1 MDGLAILGEHERL
14 YATKC
19 ATNRVTNIE
28 QSDNDKTGPIRTIYK
43 SELHVLQDSRKN
55 HESDS
60 HPEHYL
66 EEDPELFFQRFDC
79 LVVVVRCIRGKSSP
93 RRCLIEPKRV
103 KYYKIVVLVNKIK
116 ATGN

>member
-1 MDGLAILGEHERL
+1 MDGFAILREHQRFDT
-14 YATKC
+14 TKC
-19 ATNRVTNIE
+19 ATNRVTNIK
-28 QSDNDKTGPIRTIYK
+28 QSYNDKTCPIRTIHK
-43 SELHVLQDSRKN
+43 SELNVLQDSRKN

-79 LVVVVRCIRGKSSP
+79 LIVVVRCIRGKSSP
-93 RRCLIEPKRV
+93 RRCLIEPKRI

-116 ATGN
+116 A